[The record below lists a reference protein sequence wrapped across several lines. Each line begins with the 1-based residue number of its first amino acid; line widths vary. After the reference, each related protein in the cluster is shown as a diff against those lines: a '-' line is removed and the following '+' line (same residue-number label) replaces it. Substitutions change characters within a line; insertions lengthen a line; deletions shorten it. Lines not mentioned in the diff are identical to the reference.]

1 MRPGAH
7 LSPSKLMDA
16 AGYAAGIPF
25 AIAAAARGGK
35 AVHPHGA
42 VHEATIA
49 VHGADDAPPAATLFT
64 EPKQHRALVRFS
76 RSLGLPRPLPDL
88 LGMSIRLPDV
98 HGPGRHQDF
107 MLVTS
112 ADAPILH
119 HGFLP
124 AADVWERPYTSALP
138 YRAGDDLFIVGAVP
152 HPDGPR
158 PDGEH
163 ELDRLAKAAATGE
176 QRFDL
181 SVASPMG
188 RFRAVG
194 EILVGARL
202 PDELDAIQMNPWN
215 SGGGL
220 QPAGFLNRLR
230 DYAYPLS
237 QAGWRRRQ
245 AAAPAASRSSTATSS
260 SGSGAGSLTR
270 I

>member
-1 MRPGAH
+1 
-7 LSPSKLMDA
+7 MDL
-16 AGYAAGIPF
+16 AGYAAGAPF
-25 AIAAAARGGK
+25 AVAAAVRGGK

-42 VHEATIA
+42 VHEAVIA
-49 VHGADDAPPAATLFT
+49 ITGEHAPAAAGLLR
-64 EPKQHRALVRFS
+64 EPNEHRALIRFS

-88 LGMSIRLPDV
+88 LGMSIRMPDV

-124 AADVWERPYTSALP
+124 AADVWERPYTSSLP
-138 YRAGDDLFIVGAVP
+138 YRAGGDLFIVGAVP
-152 HPDGPR
+152 HEGGPR

-176 QRFDL
+176 LRFDL

-188 RFRAVG
+188 RFRPVG
-194 EILVGARL
+194 EIRIGARL

-215 SGGGL
+215 TGGGL
-220 QPAGFLNRLR
+220 RPAGFLNRLR

-237 QAGWRRRQ
+237 QAGWRARQ
-245 AAAPAASRSSTATSS
+245 AGAPDTSAPSTATSS
-260 SGSGAGSLTR
+260 SGSGVAR
-270 I
+270 

>member
-7 LSPSKLMDA
+7 LNSTRLMDA
-16 AGYAAGIPF
+16 VGYAAGAPF
-25 AIAAAARGGK
+25 ALAAAVRGGK

-42 VHEATIA
+42 VHAATVTIT
-49 VHGADDAPPAATLFT
+49 GGPDAPPAARLLR
-64 EPKQHRALVRFS
+64 EPAEHRALIRFS

-112 ADAPILH
+112 ADLPIVH

-124 AADVWERPYTSALP
+124 ATDVWQRPYTSSLP
-138 YRAGDDLFIVGAVP
+138 YRAGGDSFLIGALP
-152 HPDGPR
+152 DPDGPR
-158 PDGEH
+158 PDGDD

-176 QRFDL
+176 LRFRL
-181 SVASPMG
+181 AVASPMG
-188 RFRAVG
+188 RFRPVG
-194 EILVGARL
+194 EIRVAERL
-202 PDELDAIQMNPWN
+202 PHELDAIQMNPFN
-215 SGGGL
+215 TGGGL
-220 QPAGFLNRLR
+220 APAGFLNRLR

-245 AAAPAASRSSTATSS
+245 AGAPATSRSSIATSS
-260 SGSGAGSLTR
+260 SGSGVAR
-270 I
+270 

>member
-7 LSPSKLMDA
+7 LNATRLMDA
-16 AGYAAGIPF
+16 VGYAAGAPF
-25 AIAAAARGGK
+25 ALAAAVRGGK

-49 VHGADDAPPAATLFT
+49 ITGEHAPQAATLLK
-64 EPKQHRALVRFS
+64 EPKEHRALVRFS

-88 LGMSIRLPDV
+88 LGMSIRMPDV

-112 ADAPILH
+112 ADMPIVH

-124 AADVWERPYTSALP
+124 AADVWQRPYTSSLP

-152 HPDGPR
+152 DPDGPR

-176 QRFDL
+176 LRFDL
-181 SVASPMG
+181 AVAAPMG
-188 RFRAVG
+188 RFRTVG
-194 EILVGARL
+194 EIRIGARL
-202 PDELDAIQMNPWN
+202 PQELDAIQMNPFN
-215 SGGGL
+215 TGGGIR
-220 QPAGFLNRLR
+220 PAGFLNRLR

-237 QAGWRRRQ
+237 QAGWRARQ
-245 AAAPAASRSSTATSS
+245 SSPSTSASSTATSS
-260 SGSGAGSLTR
+260 AGSGVAR
-270 I
+270 